1 MCSLT
6 LDSRYGRVAT
16 CPIQKIQPPQAYSH
30 FLSSEINMIKI
41 LIVLIF
47 FLGLLLTFGYNNTAF
62 VLSNGVYFF
71 AILCAFLV
79 ILFFVLGP
87 LTRNK

>member
-1 MCSLT
+1 
-6 LDSRYGRVAT
+6 
-16 CPIQKIQPPQAYSH
+16 
-30 FLSSEINMIKI
+30 MIKI